1 MIQSISAA
9 SYVHSQLICTGSSGL
24 IMNVEQSHL
33 RLFVV
38 KQAPLPSENLH
49 DSGRNVRRRGDVL
62 KFYSYWVWSCQPT
75 SFLFVCLCCYSNRQ
89 LNEPHWKM
97 YEEMSH
103 SISLTKPCITF
114 IKSFSSPF
122 SSVIINWLQYCCL
135 LAVVKKIKHNG
146 SQRKVMNTFGL
157 LQNSPMNSILSFFHL

>member
-1 MIQSISAA
+1 MYHSLFNFIIFLPLSYIIFFWFFFCLWLQRHWVHLQYGMIQSISAA
-9 SYVHSQLICTGSSGL
+9 SYVHLQLMYTGSSGL

-33 RLFVV
+33 WLFIV

-62 KFYSYWVWSCQPT
+62 KFNSSWVWSCQPT
-75 SFLFVCLCCYSNRQ
+75 SFLFVWLCCYSNRQ

-103 SISLTKPCITF
+103 SISLTKPYITF
-114 IKSFSSPF
+114 TKSFTSPF
-122 SSVIINWLQYCCL
+122 LQ
-135 LAVVKKIKHNG
+135 
-146 SQRKVMNTFGL
+146 
-157 LQNSPMNSILSFFHL
+157 